1 MLKKFGK
8 KNDFF
13 KDQISDFT
21 IKNSISLKT
30 PWFIAVKKL
39 KAGDYGIYLNYV
51 LLGQIILANNC
62 PPDLDNYV

>member
-30 PWFIAVKKL
+30 PWFIAVKVL

-51 LLGQIILANNC
+51 FLGQIILANNC